1 MKEFKTT
8 EDIEDLG
15 AVRRILD
22 AKNNLSLKTK
32 MPEYQRLD
40 IEPKVAGKSL
50 LHDEFGMPKVAPKK
64 RENVLLNKEIP
75 NTPVLIKASTPDLS
89 RIKFHKKNQ
98 VVVAPYTP
106 AKEKDDG
113 FIPPKSNFV
122 PPKQNFVSVGNVE
135 HGWYDE
141 KVTGKPMIDNNYVVG
156 DSADAVDAIQGK
168 NPLVDFSETILENNG
183 SSIPYK
189 SRDDPNTD
197 EARVYFEKKLAHV
210 KNLVVAQLA
219 EVTEIEEL
227 QNLRENLFGRKG
239 IFTDIVRKLDT
250 LKIDNSVIGE
260 LVSQV
265 YTELDLEI
273 EGKSYELTAPQEETE
288 EDIEFARQFLAQSEP
303 DPQPQEEESNEEDEK
318 EDANDSADNNEKVA
332 DIRAV
337 PEGSYVI
344 LIDGKFELIIDDI
357 EIARKMI
364 TKGVLENDIALERVQ
379 LIKRI
384 PIDFGIIL
392 G

>member
-141 KVTGKPMIDNNYVVG
+141 KVTGMPAIIDNNEVVG
-156 DSADAVDAIQGK
+156 DSADAVDKLQGV
-168 NPLVDFSETILENNG
+168 NPLVDIE
-183 SSIPYK
+183 
-189 SRDDPNTD
+189 DQNTD